1 MAKTPAKSKTAAKS
15 KAVAK
20 APAKKKAAASAKA
33 STGRNIALI
42 YKDGSIPD
50 IIVKAAKQQ
59 APKGFSLSVCKG
71 SEPDDKRRKIV
82 AVSDYIIT
90 YGLAFNDLDVAQ
102 PLKLLQ
108 LLSAGFDRLDLTA
121 FAKAG
126 VPVANNGGANGPTVA
141 EHTLMLIL
149 SVFKKLPLH
158 HNALSGGKWL
168 GHQEALRMRELRGKQ
183 VGIVGFGKI
192 GQDVAR
198 MANGFLAT
206 VAYFDV
212 NRAAPAVEKELKAK
226 RMTLDKLIETSD
238 IITVHTPLNKAT
250 RGLFGAKQF
259 AKMKKSAIFINTAR
273 GEVMDQKALICALDK
288 GQIAGAG
295 LDVFIPEPVGPG
307 SPLFGR
313 DNVVVTPHIAGTTID
328 TWTRRM
334 EVAFENVLR
343 VSKGKG
349 PLPVS
354 LVQG

>member
-1 MAKTPAKSKTAAKS
+1 MARIAA
-15 KAVAK
+15 
-20 APAKKKAAASAKA
+20 KAAAKPKAAATVTAKSRPAA
-33 STGRNIALI
+33 SKSQNIALI
-42 YKDGSIPD
+42 YKPGSIPD
-50 IIVKAAKQQ
+50 IIVKQAKQQ
-59 APKGFSLSVCKG
+59 APKGFTLTVVKPG
-71 SEPDDKRRKIV
+71 ETDAKRRKVV
-82 AVSDYIIT
+82 AASDYIIT
-90 YGLAFNDLDVAQ
+90 YGLAFNDLDVAKS
-102 PLKLLQ
+102 LKLLQ
-108 LLSAGFDRLDLTA
+108 LLSAGFDRLDLSA
-121 FAKAG
+121 FKQAG

-141 EHTLMLIL
+141 EHTMMLIL

-158 HNALSGGKWL
+158 HNALNAGKWL

-198 MANGFLAT
+198 MANGFLAN

-212 NRAAPAVEKELKAK
+212 NRAAPAVEKEFKAK
-226 RMTLDKLIETSD
+226 RLTLDKLIETSD
-238 IITVHTPLNKAT
+238 IITVHTPLNKGT

-273 GEVMDQKALICALDK
+273 GEVMDQKALIAALDK

-295 LDVFIPEPVGPG
+295 LDVFTPEPLGPG
-307 SPLFGR
+307 SALYGR

-334 EVAFENVLR
+334 AVAFENVVR

-354 LVQG
+354 MVQG

>member
-1 MAKTPAKSKTAAKS
+1 MAKTAS
-15 KAVAK
+15 KAKV
-20 APAKKKAAASAKA
+20 PAKAAAAKT
-33 STGRNIALI
+33 SKGKNIALI
-42 YKDGSIPD
+42 YKPGSIPD
-50 IIVKAAKQQ
+50 IVVKAAKQQ
-59 APKGFSLSVCKG
+59 VPKGFSLTVCKPG
-71 SEPDDKRRKIV
+71 ETDEKRRKIV
-82 AVSDYIIT
+82 AASDYIIT
-90 YGLAFNDLDVAQ
+90 YGLAFNDLDVAKS
-102 PLKLLQ
+102 LKLLQ
-108 LLSAGFDRLDLTA
+108 LLSAGFDRLDLST
-121 FAKAG
+121 FKKAG

-141 EHTLMLIL
+141 EHTIMLIL
-149 SVFKKLPLH
+149 SVYKKLPLH
-158 HNALSGGKWL
+158 HNTLCAGKWL
-168 GHQEALRMRELRGKQ
+168 GHQEALQMRELRGKQ

-198 MANGFLAT
+198 MANGFLAK

-212 NRAAPAVEKELKAK
+212 NRAKPAVEKEFKAK
-226 RMTLDKLIETSD
+226 RMTLDKLLETSD

-250 RGLFGAKQF
+250 RGLFGARQF

-273 GEVMDQKALICALDK
+273 GQVMDQDALIAALDK

-307 SPLFGR
+307 CPLFGR

-334 EVAFENVLR
+334 AVAFENVVR

-354 LVQG
+354 MVQG